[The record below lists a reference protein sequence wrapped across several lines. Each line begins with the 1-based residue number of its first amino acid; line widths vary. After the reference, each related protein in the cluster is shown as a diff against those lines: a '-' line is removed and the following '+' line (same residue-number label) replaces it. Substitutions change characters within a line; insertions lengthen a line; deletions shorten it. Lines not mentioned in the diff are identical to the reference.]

1 MSESTNP
8 VVTIETSK
16 GTMTATLWADRAPA
30 TIANFLKYVDEK
42 HYDDTI
48 FHRVIKGFMI
58 QGGGMAADMSSKPSG
73 APVVNEATADKKN
86 LRGTLA
92 MARTSDINSA
102 TAQFFINHADSDFLD
117 HRDETPSG
125 FGYCVFGELTDGLDV
140 LDAIAAVP
148 TGRRGPHDDVPTEPI
163 TIQSISR

>member
-30 TIANFLKYVDEK
+30 TVANFLKYVDEK
-42 HYDDTI
+42 HYSDTI

-58 QGGGMAADMSSKPSG
+58 QGGGMTADMSPKPSG

-92 MARTSDINSA
+92 MARTSEVNSA
-102 TAQFFINHADSDFLD
+102 TAQFFINHADGDFLD

-140 LDAIAAVP
+140 LDAIAVVP

-163 TIQSISR
+163 TIQSIRR